1 MNSSS
6 RTPAAE
12 LKTRPLAAADLD
24 AVARLDAA
32 TAGQP
37 RRRYLERRLAQAQRF
52 PELHAQF
59 AVEDRGA
66 LAGFVFGRLLEGE
79 FGGTEPAVRL
89 EDIGVRQDARG
100 RGAGRALLGALE
112 AWARRRGVATLRTT
126 ALWTQHEI
134 LRFLGANGWQLGR
147 PLVLDCALGEVN
159 LGSAQETPVAS
170 PDDGRPGDANDYSAS
185 SPNDFE
191 TLARD
196 RYAVRALRES
206 DLEGVARIDRRLTGR
221 DRSGFLRHAVAEA
234 LADSGIR
241 VSLAAEVDGSLA
253 GFVMARVDLGDFGRP
268 APVAIL
274 DTLGVDPM
282 RQTHGIGHALLS
294 QLFANLTALRVER
307 VETVVALGDIG
318 LFAFFVHAG
327 FGPSG
332 RLDFVK
338 RVA

>member
-12 LKTRPLAAADLD
+12 LKTRPLTAADLD
-24 AVARLDAA
+24 AVAAMDAA
-32 TAGQP
+32 ATGQP
-37 RRRYLERRLAQAQRF
+37 RRRYLERRLAQAKRF

-59 AVEDRGA
+59 AVEAGGA
-66 LAGFVFGRLLEGE
+66 LAGFVLGRLLEGE
-79 FGGTEPAVRL
+79 FGGIEPAVRL

-112 AWARRRGVATLRTT
+112 AWARRRKVATLRTT
-126 ALWTQHEI
+126 ALWTQTEI

-147 PLVLDCALGEVN
+147 PLVLDCGLGAGEF
-159 LGSAQETPVAS
+159 GGARERPVATT
-170 PDDGRPGDANDYSAS
+170 DDERAGDANDYGAR
-185 SPNDFE
+185 PANDFDA
-191 TLARD
+191 LARD
-196 RYAVRALRES
+196 VTGVRALAEA
-206 DLEGVARIDRRLTGR
+206 DFEGVARIDRRLTGR
-221 DRSGFLRHAVAEA
+221 DRSGFLRHAFAEA
-234 LADSGIR
+234 LAESGIR
-241 VSLAAEVDGSLA
+241 ISLAAEVDGSLA

-318 LFAFFVHAG
+318 LLEFFVHAG

-332 RLDFVK
+332 RLAFVK
-338 RVA
+338 PLA